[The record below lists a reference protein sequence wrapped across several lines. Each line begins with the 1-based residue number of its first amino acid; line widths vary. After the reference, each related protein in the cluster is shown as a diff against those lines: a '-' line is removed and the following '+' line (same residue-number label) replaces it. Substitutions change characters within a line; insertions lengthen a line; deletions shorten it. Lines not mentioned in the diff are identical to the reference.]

1 MSTKNGV
8 NLKRQL
14 RQGFKRSVYWNSSQR
29 KPAKVIEEWKS
40 LYRLLNASFQGVRK
54 LFVLAFVVAAGAAN
68 DETGIKDNKMYVF
81 PMGEI
86 NNYNV
91 LINRINFYD
100 QSINKLIKQYV
111 EVRKVSTGQGND

>member
-29 KPAKVIEEWKS
+29 KPAKVIEEWKR

-68 DETGIKDNKMYVF
+68 DETGIKDNKMYF
-81 PMGEI
+81 LPMGEI

-100 QSINKLIKQYV
+100 QSINKLIKQYD

>member
-1 MSTKNGV
+1 MSTKNGE

-29 KPAKVIEEWKS
+29 KPAKVIEEWKR

-54 LFVLAFVVAAGAAN
+54 LFVLAFIVAARAAN
-68 DETGIKDNKMYVF
+68 DKTGIKDNKMYF
-81 PMGEI
+81 LPIGEI

-100 QSINKLIKQYV
+100 QSINKLIKQYD
-111 EVRKVSTGQGND
+111 EVRKVSTGQGTD